1 MFTLVEKCTK
11 SIYSNEILED
21 MQKGIQYR
29 IGSTET
35 PKLVQSMG
43 LLIWKQ
49 YAEKIGINLKD
60 GDQGEDELTFEE
72 ITADI
77 IFKPF
82 IN

>member
-1 MFTLVEKCTK
+1 
-11 SIYSNEILED
+11 